1 MEHRGHRV
9 SVQADT
15 RAILQ
20 VPPTSLAIS
29 GASVVFADRHPRLRE
44 TTSDLRASRLLLIA
58 GILITPFM
66 IMGYLGLALF
76 LCVPLVGLRWMF
88 PRPYRPSRLRPDD
101 NGPLYPG
108 VGYPWDAARKTA

>member
-20 VPPTSLAIS
+20 VPLTSLAIS
-29 GASVVFADRHPRLRE
+29 GASVVFADRHRLRE
-44 TTSDLRASRLLLIA
+44 TTSGLRASRLLLIA
-58 GILITPFM
+58 GILVTPFM
-66 IMGYLGLALF
+66 IMGYLGLAVF

-88 PRPYRPSRLRPDD
+88 PRPYRPSRLRPDG
-101 NGPLYPG
+101 NAPLYPG
-108 VGYPWDAARKTA
+108 VGYPWDAARRTA

>member
-29 GASVVFADRHPRLRE
+29 GARHPRLRE
-44 TTSDLRASRLLLIA
+44 TTSGLRASRLLLIA
-58 GILITPFM
+58 GILVTPFM
-66 IMGYLGLALF
+66 IMGYLGLAVF

-101 NGPLYPG
+101 SAPLYPG
-108 VGYPWDAARKTA
+108 VGYPWDAARRTA